1 MALVALRLGVGWQF
15 FREGVDKIHNGF
27 SSAGFLGVAKGPL
40 APLYRGMLTDP
51 DGLALLDLKK
61 TKSAWK
67 DYADEAIDHYRF
79 GYDLFEM
86 ADRVKLK
93 RAMEAAKEE
102 KTKREYAVQISRLN
116 RRIEAIRQQDEQA
129 REILAEQLAMLEAYF
144 DEYEQ
149 DIAQY
154 RKQLERRRRNQA
166 PQIVEVASLRGQA
179 DRIEADLRKDRAE
192 LLAPLNTLWDDYER
206 AITWLAH
213 EEQIDKHGLL
223 ELERPGGPT
232 IVSTNVV
239 DAVVPWLDLAIGILL
254 ILGLCTRLTSIVA
267 AAFLASIMITQ
278 WPGSIGAQPIYYQF
292 NLMLALLVLAATGA
306 GRWGGLDYFCSAIC
320 SRCCRSRTSTAAQ
333 T

>member
-1 MALVALRLGVGWQF
+1 
-15 FREGVDKIHNGF
+15 
-27 SSAGFLGVAKGPL
+27 
-40 APLYRGMLTDP
+40 MLTDP

-206 AITWLAH
+206 AITWLDREH
-213 EEQIDKHGLL
+213 ERRRRGRALA
-223 ELERPGGPT
+223 RPGDRHPADPGAVYAAHVDCGGC
-232 IVSTNVV
+232 VSGFNHDHAVAGLDRRAAHLLPV
-239 DAVVPWLDLAIGILL
+239 QLDA
-254 ILGLCTRLTSIVA
+254 RA
-267 AAFLASIMITQ
+267 A
-278 WPGSIGAQPIYYQF
+278 
-292 NLMLALLVLAATGA
+292 GA
-306 GRWGGLDYFCSAIC
+306 GRHRGGPLGRTRLFLQRDLQPLLPLANFD
-320 SRCCRSRTSTAAQ
+320 RCANVTAR
-333 T
+333 